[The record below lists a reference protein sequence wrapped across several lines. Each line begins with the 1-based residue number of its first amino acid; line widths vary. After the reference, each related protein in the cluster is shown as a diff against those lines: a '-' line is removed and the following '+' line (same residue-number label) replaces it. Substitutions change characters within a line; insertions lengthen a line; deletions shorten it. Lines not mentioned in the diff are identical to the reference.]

1 MSCHEKANRSIQ
13 CSVSN
18 CSYHCADENYC
29 TLNEIRVGAV
39 AGSAHPTDCKET
51 ECASFRTGTAN

>member
-1 MSCHEKANRSIQ
+1 MSCNEKVNRSIQ

-18 CSYHCADENYC
+18 CSYHCNDENYC

-39 AGSAHPTDCKET
+39 SGNAHPTDCKET
-51 ECASFRTGTAN
+51 ECASFRAGTTN